1 MKYIKTF
8 ESYESSI
15 LIIVDVQ
22 KSFRK
27 FFTDLYLNKLKKYA
41 LTFDKVYQIWDN
53 HHDKN
58 HDKDYLYDD
67 NPDIPVTGD
76 LYDFN
81 NDILVEKRY
90 NYDVD
95 VTFYKKILDTNIYN
109 KIKDKEDNK
118 QLVKGDYFI
127 TKYGTIIVYIG
138 NNHNWFHAGKKLI
151 NIFNDIKGKTV
162 TMVGGS
168 NNECYEDLI
177 TTAEALGVIVKRNER
192 YIYSANH
199 CPIK

>member
-8 ESYESSI
+8 ENYETSI

-27 FFTDLYLNKLKKYA
+27 FFTDLYLNELKKYA
-41 LTFDKVYQIWDN
+41 LTFDTVYQIWDN
-53 HHDKN
+53 HHDPN
-58 HDKDYLYDD
+58 NDKDYLYLE
-67 NPDIPVTGD
+67 NPDIPVNGD
-76 LYDFN
+76 LYNFN

-95 VTFYKKILDTNIYN
+95 VTFYKKILDINLYN
-109 KIKDKEDNK
+109 KIKEKEDNK

-151 NIFNDIKGKTV
+151 SIFNDMKGKTI

-177 TTAEALGVIVKRNER
+177 TSAEALGVNVKRNER

>member
-27 FFTDLYLNKLKKYA
+27 FFTDLYLNELKKYA

>member
-151 NIFNDIKGKTV
+151 NIFNDIKGKTI

>member
-1 MKYIKTF
+1 MKYIRTF
-8 ESYESSI
+8 ENYETSI

-27 FFTDLYLNKLKKYA
+27 FFTDLYLNELKKYA
-41 LTFDKVYQIWDN
+41 LTFDTVYQIWDN
-53 HHDKN
+53 HHDVN
-58 HDKDYLYDD
+58 YDKDYLYDE
-67 NPDIPVTGD
+67 NPDIPIIND
-76 LYDFN
+76 LYNFN
-81 NDILVEKRY
+81 NDILIEKRY

-95 VTFYKKILDTNIYN
+95 VTFYKKILDINTYNNIKN
-109 KIKDKEDNK
+109 KEDNK

-151 NIFNDIKGKTV
+151 NVFNDMKGKTI

-177 TTAEALGVIVKRNER
+177 TTAETLGVKVKRNER
-192 YIYSANH
+192 YIYSANY